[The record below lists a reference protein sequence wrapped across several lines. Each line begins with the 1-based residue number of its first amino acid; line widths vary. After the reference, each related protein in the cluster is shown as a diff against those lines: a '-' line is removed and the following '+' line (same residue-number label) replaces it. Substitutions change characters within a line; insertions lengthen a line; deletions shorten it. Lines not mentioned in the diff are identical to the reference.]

1 MTFSFKRIAAIAVKE
16 LQDFKTNIN
25 ILIMYII
32 PIMIA
37 YIYDKLI
44 PSMPEGF
51 ALMFGLLFLVVLVGM
66 YVPSMMIAEEKE
78 KKTLSVLLLSP
89 ATPVEIFIG
98 KGLLTF
104 VSILVSMVVLILIS
118 SGNGFAHWD
127 VIFVGGVLTTIFC
140 ILLGIIVGLL
150 SKDQMAT
157 GVVGTPIYMALLLI
171 PMLGSMGSS
180 TLNKIAKIFPTY
192 YYNDMLYLALSGH
205 EGHKTLL
212 DMMPQVGI
220 LFGSIIVAL
229 GLLVFVYRKKGLE
242 Q

>member
-1 MTFSFKRIAAIAVKE
+1 
-16 LQDFKTNIN
+16 
-25 ILIMYII
+25 
-32 PIMIA
+32 MIA

-78 KKTLSVLLLSP
+78 KKTLGVLLLSP

-104 VSILVSMVVLILIS
+104 VSILASMILLILIS

-140 ILLGIIVGLL
+140 ILIGIIVGLL
-150 SKDQMAT
+150 SKNQMAT

-180 TLNKIAKIFPTY
+180 TLNKIQSF
-192 YYNDMLYLALSGH
+192 SH
-205 EGHKTLL
+205 
-212 DMMPQVGI
+212 
-220 LFGSIIVAL
+220 IIIMICCVSP
-229 GLLVFVYRKKGLE
+229 E
-242 Q
+242 WI